1 MASYYDAV
9 FRRKITESA
18 STEERNRP
26 NENKRGRWDQP
37 DAQKNNSDDQ
47 WERIVE
53 RARNIRSDAQFTDI
67 HGDKP
72 TSLIDLPI
80 DANISSNKPPIPI
93 RTSPLWNEIMPQ
105 FNPFNLINPMNV
117 MDSAMFMGQYGVMGG
132 MLTPSSMIV
141 NHTTPRAPESNV
153 IQTDKRIIQ
162 LELCTL
168 YPPPSNAPTP
178 TSRERP
184 PGCRTIFVGGLP
196 DSITEDIM
204 KSIFTNYG
212 EILTI
217 RLSNRKFCH
226 IRFENECSV
235 DLALE
240 LSGYRLVMKG
250 QELVSASRL
259 HVDYAQ
265 ARDDQYEWEMKKRH
279 LMREERRLQ
288 QTRSNPPPSPPL
300 IPHFTEAKALSVSEE
315 IKADT
320 SFLNAVQVVIT
331 WLERGDCNK
340 RNVNIFYSII
350 QSTNSHVR
358 RLLSEKNQF
367 EEELQNLKDLT
378 KRRMQA
384 ILLQFTQIEKV
395 FTSASHKKVWDHFT
409 KAQRKNIETWKK
421 QAMALSK
428 LGIDDEDEMIGGD
441 EMDLSDDESNLKKT
455 KTKSDPIQLQDEND
469 HLKCE
474 LEAYKNEI
482 GMMKA
487 SLQTSDQKDIQ
498 INYLQQQLLS
508 TRQELNVLSEK
519 CSNAQKSN
527 SSSTDDQL
535 IPSNKTKET
544 DNGSNN
550 LSGHQIKFL
559 GYIAIYLSIHPFG
572 ISVESI
578 VNYIKNIDKNV
589 TSQQVENLLVTNQI
603 LFENVQH
610 NDSSLWKL
618 ANFS

>member
-1 MASYYDAV
+1 M
-9 FRRKITESA
+9 
-18 STEERNRP
+18 STDP
-26 NENKRGRWDQP
+26 
-37 DAQKNNSDDQ
+37 
-47 WERIVE
+47 
-53 RARNIRSDAQFTDI
+53 
-67 HGDKP
+67 
-72 TSLIDLPI
+72 SLP
-80 DANISSNKPPIPI
+80 SNKPPVTV
-93 RTSPLWNEIMPQ
+93 RASPLWNEIMPQ
-105 FNPFNLINPMNV
+105 FNPFNIMNPINV
-117 MDSAMFMGQYGVMGG
+117 VDSSMFMGQYGVMSNI
-132 MLTPSSMIV
+132 MATPSSMIV
-141 NHTTPRAPESNV
+141 NHTTQRPPDSNV
-153 IQTDKRIIQ
+153 IQHDKRVIQ
-162 LELCTL
+162 LENCTL
-168 YPPPSNAPTP
+168 YPPPLNAPPP

-196 DSITEDIM
+196 ESITEDVM
-204 KSIFTNYG
+204 KSIFANYG

-265 ARDDQYEWEMKKRH
+265 ARDDQYEWEMKRRH
-279 LMREERRLQ
+279 LMREERRQQ

-300 IPHFTEAKALSVSEE
+300 IPHFTEAKALSISEE
-315 IKADT
+315 IKTDV

-378 KRRMQA
+378 KRRMQT

-441 EMDLSDDESNLKKT
+441 EMDLSDDESNTKKS
-455 KTKSDPIQLQDEND
+455 KSKSDPIQLQDEND

-482 GMMKA
+482 SMMKS
-487 SLQTSDQKDIQ
+487 SLQTSDQKDVQ

-508 TRQELNVLSEK
+508 TRQELNILNEKLSNTQKFNYEK
-519 CSNAQKSN
+519 TNENSVASTKYSVTEISDIQKKNITLNYSEQQIRLLAL
-527 SSSTDDQL
+527 SS
-535 IPSNKTKET
+535 
-544 DNGSNN
+544 
-550 LSGHQIKFL
+550 
-559 GYIAIYLSIHPFG
+559 IYLNIHPLG
-572 ISVESI
+572 ASI
-578 VNYIKNIDKNV
+578 ENIFIYIKDINNEITIEELEK
-589 TSQQVENLLVTNQI
+589 LLKDSDH
-603 LFENVQH
+603 LFEKFQLDNKQYR
-610 NDSSLWKL
+610 WKL
-618 ANFS
+618 SSFLKN

>member
-18 STEERNRP
+18 NIDERNRSS
-26 NENKRGRWDQP
+26 ENKRGRWDQP
-37 DAQKNNSDDQ
+37 DAQKLNSDEQ

-53 RARNIRSDAQFTDI
+53 RARNLRSDTQFTDI

-72 TSLIDLPI
+72 ASLIDLPI
-80 DANISSNKPPIPI
+80 DANISSNKPPVPV

-105 FNPFNLINPMNV
+105 FNPFNLINPMN
-117 MDSAMFMGQYGVMGG
+117 YGIMGG
-132 MLTPSSMIV
+132 MLTPPSMIV
-141 NHTTPRAPESNV
+141 NHTTPRTPDSNV

-184 PGCRTIFVGGLP
+184 PGCRTVFVGGLP

-315 IKADT
+315 IKADS

-455 KTKSDPIQLQDEND
+455 KTKTDPIQLQDEND

-508 TRQELNVLSEK
+508 TRQELNVLTEK
-519 CSNAQKSN
+519 CSDAQKSN
-527 SSSTDDQL
+527 SSSIDDQL
-535 IPSNKTKET
+535 TPSNKIKET
-544 DNGSNN
+544 NIGSNHF
-550 LSGHQIKFL
+550 SDHQIKLL
-559 GYIAIYLSIHPFG
+559 GHIAIYLNIHPFG

-578 VNYIKNIDKNV
+578 VNYIKNIDKNI
-589 TSQQVENLLVTNQI
+589 TSQQIENLLVTNQI
-603 LFENVQH
+603 LFENFQH
-610 NDSSLWKL
+610 DDSSLWKL
-618 ANFS
+618 VNFS

>member
-1 MASYYDAV
+1 M
-9 FRRKITESA
+9 
-18 STEERNRP
+18 
-26 NENKRGRWDQP
+26 
-37 DAQKNNSDDQ
+37 
-47 WERIVE
+47 
-53 RARNIRSDAQFTDI
+53 
-67 HGDKP
+67 
-72 TSLIDLPI
+72 
-80 DANISSNKPPIPI
+80 SSNKPPVPV
-93 RTSPLWNEIMPQ
+93 RTAPLWNEMMPQ
-105 FNPFNLINPMNV
+105 FNPFNLMNPMNV
-117 MDSAMFMGQYGVMGG
+117 IDSAMFMGQYGVMGN
-132 MLTPSSMIV
+132 MLTSPPSIIV
-141 NHTTPRAPESNV
+141 NHTAPRPSETNV
-153 IQTDKRIIQ
+153 VQPDKRIIQ
-162 LELCTL
+162 LEQCTL
-168 YPPPSNAPTP
+168 YPPPANAPAP

-184 PGCRTIFVGGLP
+184 PGCRTVFVGGLP
-196 DSITEDIM
+196 ESITEDIV

-235 DLALE
+235 NLALE

-279 LMREERRLQ
+279 LMREERRQQ

-300 IPHFTEAKALSVSEE
+300 IPHFTEAKALSISEE

-320 SFLNAVQVVIT
+320 AFLNAVQVVIT

-367 EEELQNLKDLT
+367 EEELKNLKELT
-378 KRRMQA
+378 KRRMQT

-441 EMDLSDDESNLKKT
+441 EMDLSDDEGNTKKS
-455 KTKSDPIQLQDEND
+455 KCKSDPIQLQDEND

-482 GMMKA
+482 SMMKA

-508 TRQELNVLSEK
+508 TRQELNSLTEKLSDI
-519 CSNAQKSN
+519 QKN
-527 SSSTDDQL
+527 NQEITNHN
-535 IPSNKTKET
+535 PSATNEDEVIEINDEQDVQIT
-544 DNGSNN
+544 SNN
-550 LSGHQIKFL
+550 FSELQLKLLSI
-559 GYIAIYLSIHPFG
+559 ISIYLNIHPFG
-572 ISVESI
+572 ACIENI
-578 VNYIKNIDKNV
+578 VNYIKNIDGNV
-589 TSQQVENLLVTNQI
+589 TIRQVENLLLINRN
-603 LFENVQH
+603 LFKRFQH
-610 NDSSLWKL
+610 DDEEVRWKL
-618 ANFS
+618 VSFHKH

>member
-1 MASYYDAV
+1 MASYYDTI
-9 FRRKITESA
+9 FRRKISEST
-18 STEERNRP
+18 SSDERNRV
-26 NENKRGRWDQP
+26 NEIKRGRWDQP
-37 DAQKNNSDDQ
+37 DTQINNSEDH
-47 WERIVE
+47 WERMVE
-53 RARNIRSDAQFTDI
+53 RVRNQRGEIQFTDI

-72 TSLIDLPI
+72 SPLIDLPI
-80 DANISSNKPPIPI
+80 DANISSNKPPVPV
-93 RTSPLWNEIMPQ
+93 RTSPLWNELMPP

-132 MLTPSSMIV
+132 MLTPPSMIV
-141 NHTTPRAPESNV
+141 NHTTPRAPDSNV

-162 LELCTL
+162 LEQCTL
-168 YPPPSNAPTP
+168 YPPPSNAPAP
-178 TSRERP
+178 TSREKP

-235 DLALE
+235 NLALE

-250 QELVSASRL
+250 QELISASRL

-279 LMREERRLQ
+279 LMREERRQQ

-428 LGIDDEDEMIGGD
+428 LGIDDEDEIIGGD
-441 EMDLSDDESNLKKT
+441 EMDLSDDESNIKKT
-455 KTKSDPIQLQDEND
+455 KTKTDPIQLQDEND

-508 TRQELNVLSEK
+508 TRQVNIVGTLMFIVLR
-519 CSNAQKSN
+519 
-527 SSSTDDQL
+527 D
-535 IPSNKTKET
+535 
-544 DNGSNN
+544 
-550 LSGHQIKFL
+550 F
-559 GYIAIYLSIHPFG
+559 
-572 ISVESI
+572 
-578 VNYIKNIDKNV
+578 
-589 TSQQVENLLVTNQI
+589 
-603 LFENVQH
+603 
-610 NDSSLWKL
+610 
-618 ANFS
+618 